1 MKHHI
6 FRFIIILLIFLS
18 LQSIFTLSG
27 HYPITAKTSVLSNLF
42 SFQSYIDIEY
52 NTSIVQNE
60 LSLNKSYNIPLTII
74 YTSDLPQEFVNKLQP
89 LNRAFFMQSNMI
101 IFGKSMLQQ
110 IINVS
115 ILNKEAYHW
124 VQMNLTNTRIY
135 VDGIPFKNEEIQVQT
150 SLIFS
155 LLEQAPAQFDHIML
169 RIECEDLGILRGVS
183 YDALIEFKPVYRPM
197 ITITPRDSLQLVKP
211 NDAVNYNITV
221 KNHSNKMIR
230 LTSTILTNESAWN
243 PTINPIYCDIEP
255 DTDTFFI
262 FSVISPATFG
272 WNDDIEKFD
281 ILFSTELFPIQENR
295 SIDETYHI
303 ELKAKNYGFSTPS
316 FEFIGFALAALCM
329 ISLSKILTKKRGGR
343 VDE

>member
-1 MKHHI
+1 L
-6 FRFIIILLIFLS
+6 FITLS
-18 LQSIFTLSG
+18 LLSIFIFSS
-27 HYPITAKTSVLSNLF
+27 HYPLEAKTSVLSPLF

-52 NTSIVQNE
+52 NTSIFQNE

-74 YTSDLPQEFVNKLQP
+74 YTSDLPIEFVDRLKP
-89 LNRAFFMQSNMI
+89 LNGALFMQSNWI

-124 VQMNLTNTRIY
+124 VQMNLTNTKIY
-135 VDGIPFKNEEIQVQT
+135 AEGIPFKDEEIRVQT

-155 LLEQAPAQFDHIML
+155 PLEQAPAQFDHIML
-169 RIECEDLGILRGVS
+169 RIECEDLGILKGVT
-183 YDALIEFKPVYRPM
+183 YDALIEYKPVYRPM
-197 ITITPRDSLQLVKP
+197 ITIAPRDSLQLVKP
-211 NDAVNYNITV
+211 NDAVNYNIIIE
-221 KNHSNKMIR
+221 NHSNKMIR
-230 LTSTILTNESAWN
+230 LTSTILTNESTWN
-243 PTINPIYCDIEP
+243 PTINPTYCDIEP

-272 WNDDIEKFD
+272 WHDAIEEFD

-303 ELKAKNYGFSTPS
+303 QLKAKNYGFSTPS

-329 ISLSKILTKKRGGR
+329 ISLSKIYTKKRGGR
-343 VDE
+343 